1 MESEDGIDL
10 QIIKI
15 FKSSF
20 FFLLKQYSTYAV
32 KQVPF
37 LEDPLQTSLGNRTTW
52 KMGKTKKGTKIDFRF
67 RDHEKN

>member
-10 QIIKI
+10 QLIKI
-15 FKSSF
+15 FSSF

-52 KMGKTKKGTKIDFRF
+52 KMGKTKMERKFIFDF
-67 RDHEKN
+67 EIMKKK